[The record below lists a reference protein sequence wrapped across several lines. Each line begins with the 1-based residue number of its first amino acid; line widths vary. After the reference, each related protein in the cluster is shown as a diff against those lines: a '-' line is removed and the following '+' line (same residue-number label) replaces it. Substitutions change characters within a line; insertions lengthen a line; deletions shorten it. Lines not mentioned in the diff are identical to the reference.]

1 MPEPMRLTARV
12 NAPADRVWQ
21 ALTDPDALR
30 TWLAEH
36 AEVALPERYAFWG
49 RYTPDGAEPH
59 QHLQTADGHT
69 LRFAWSL
76 GGRET
81 TVEFTLDAE
90 NESTL
95 LTVSQSD
102 LPSWEEMVSGD
113 AGVLGVLHT
122 FWSLAMANL
131 IDYLDGR
138 PLTPMC
144 DFTTAEM
151 RAEVLIAAE
160 PQKVYESMTDPA
172 QFRRWFGANVDIEL
186 FVGGRFAMGGF
197 ELDPDPAKVIEL
209 EPGRKF
215 AMARGEMVSAW
226 ELEGSGGKTR
236 LTFVQSG
243 FDPAN
248 PPYDAWM
255 GWLSGVAEL
264 RRYHE
269 IADWSTV
276 WQRVEWEDMPEG
288 MLAYE

>member
-1 MPEPMRLTARV
+1 MSEPMRLTARV
-12 NAPADRVWQ
+12 NAPADRVWH
-21 ALTDPDALR
+21 ALTDPDALQ

-36 AEVALPERYAFWG
+36 ADVALPERYAFWG
-49 RYTPDGAEPH
+49 RYTPDGAEPR
-59 QHLQTADGHT
+59 QQPQVADGRT
-69 LRFAWSL
+69 LRFAWAI

-81 TVEFTLDAE
+81 TVAFTLETE
-90 NESTL
+90 NAESTM

-102 LPSWEEMVSGD
+102 LPGWEEVVSGA
-113 AGVLGVLHT
+113 AGILGVLQT
-122 FWSLAMANL
+122 FWSLAVVNL

-138 PLTPMC
+138 PLTPKC
-144 DFTTAEM
+144 DFTSTEM

-160 PQKVYESMTDPA
+160 PQKVFESFTDPA

-197 ELDPDPAKVIEL
+197 ELDPNPARIIEL
-209 EPGRKF
+209 EPGRK
-215 AMARGEMVSAW
+215 MAVAWGDMVSAW
-226 ELEGSGGKTR
+226 ELEGSGGQTR

-248 PPYDAWM
+248 PPYPAWL
-255 GWLSGVAEL
+255 GSLAGLAEL

-276 WQRVEWEDMPEG
+276 WQRVEWDEMP
-288 MLAYE
+288 